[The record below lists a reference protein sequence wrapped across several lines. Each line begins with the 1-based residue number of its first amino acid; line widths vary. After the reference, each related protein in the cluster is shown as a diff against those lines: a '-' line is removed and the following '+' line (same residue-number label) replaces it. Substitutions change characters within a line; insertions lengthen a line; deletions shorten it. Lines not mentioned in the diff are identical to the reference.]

1 MISPHHPSVVDL
13 AQAVDDSS
21 PTCEVVRRK
30 WDIATKRL
38 ISEYTVCD
46 QAPATNW
53 VQFTADDT
61 HKSFREKF
69 ACAPCLQDVIR
80 SPYNTIHRI
89 EKL

>member
-21 PTCEVVRRK
+21 PTCEVVYCRF
-30 WDIATKRL
+30 DPVSGET
-38 ISEYTVCD
+38 ISERSLCG

-53 VQFTADDT
+53 MQFTADDT
-61 HKSFREKF
+61 HKELREKF
-69 ACAPCLQDVIR
+69 SCAPCLQEVAR
-80 SPYNTIHRI
+80 SPFNTIHRI